1 MIGLGEHVEG
11 VDGFNLIAFVAE
23 AFEVAG
29 EGAGVATNIYYVLG
43 CEVGER
49 VERFYVQTRAGWV
62 EQNQVGRFRPEQG
75 QQAGQDVLNRA
86 FVQADVVEGIQV
98 VGKVVTSRWGGFNG
112 DELADRRCQKRAE
125 QTCPA
130 VEFQHFVGRDTFCQ
144 ADDVLHKFFTDG
156 IVNLKKRT
164 RRERKVFLQDAIVQL
179 VGAGEMMIILFSVH
193 VAGGD
198 FKLHGEFGGQGV
210 FTFKEHKAFAVVVF
224 AEGDAFDATFGVKV
238 DGLQQGVEPGH
249 GNLAMF
255 DGEDAGVVGTHKAK
269 FAIRGDMALN
279 LVAIVPALA
288 ALGDVAECLGIDASN
303 ATELVANGI
312 EFGFKL
318 LLVGHVLIV
327 ATATNREIFT
337 LRGNAMG

>member
-1 MIGLGEHVEG
+1 MIGLREHVEG

-29 EGAGVATNIYYVLG
+29 EGAGVATDVYYVFG
-43 CEVGER
+43 CQVRER
-49 VERFYVQTRAGWV
+49 VERFDVQTRAGWV
-62 EQNQVGRFRPEQG
+62 EQDQVGRFRPEQG

-86 FVQADVVEGIQV
+86 FVQADVIEGIQV

-130 VEFQHFVGRDTFCQ
+130 VEFQHFVGRNAFCQ
-144 ADDVLHKFFTDG
+144 ADDVLHEFFTDG
-156 IVNLKKRT
+156 IVDLKKGA
-164 RRERKVFLQDAIVQL
+164 RRERKVFIQDAIVQL
-179 VGAGEMMIILFSVH
+179 VGTGEMMVVLFSVH
-193 VAGGD
+193 VTSGD
-198 FKLHGEFGGQGV
+198 FKLHGKFRGQGV
-210 FTFKEHKAFAVVVF
+210 FAFKEHKTFAVAVF
-224 AEGDAFDATFGVKV
+224 AEGDALNATFGVEV
-238 DGLQQGVEPGH
+238 DGTKQGVEPRH
-249 GNLAMF
+249 GNFAMF
-255 DGEDAGVVGTHKAK
+255 DGEDAGVVSAHKAK
-269 FAIRGDMALN
+269 FAIWGDMALN

-288 ALGDVAECLGIDASN
+288 ALGDVAECLGIDASD
-303 ATELVANGI
+303 ATELVANGF

-337 LRGNAMG
+337 SRGNAMG